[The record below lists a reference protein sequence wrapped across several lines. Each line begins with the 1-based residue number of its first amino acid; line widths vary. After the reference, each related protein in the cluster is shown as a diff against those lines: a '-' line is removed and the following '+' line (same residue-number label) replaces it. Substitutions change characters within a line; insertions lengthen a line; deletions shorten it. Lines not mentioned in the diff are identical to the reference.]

1 LDSAED
7 KASRDIATPVEQPM
21 LPPTA
26 RRPTLWFEEGAM
38 TNIGSSHPAIQAFE
52 APLDAKN

>member
-1 LDSAED
+1 
-7 KASRDIATPVEQPM
+7 M